1 MKVLVLSSLR
11 SETGNC
17 STARRIRDGLTK
29 CDVECVLA
37 GVHQFGSCN
46 DLDVFIKS
54 NQIHC
59 VVGIHAWRAGY
70 LLWDCSVPYCLVLG
84 GTDVNE
90 HYKDSSHMVVMTTA
104 IKQPECEEKTLI
116 QPQAVSVSPSS
127 ASFQA
132 RFKNFCDE
140 SNCNCQVQVKVIFL
154 LAGGMR
160 PVKDVT
166 FLMRAISDWHERDPR
181 IHLFI
186 IGPELDER
194 YASQVKLEA
203 EKCHGVVLVPGLPT
217 PEMHACMRDSFAL
230 LNTSLSEGMATSLL
244 EAMALGVPVLA
255 RDIEANSAI
264 IHHRKTGLLFSIP
277 DEFVSLAREL
287 MVSPSL
293 RKELVTH
300 ARKYVE
306 MTHSFNKEKRT
317 YFSIIQQMVS
327 L

>member
-104 IKQPECEEKTLI
+104 IKQARCVVAFSKPMFRR
-116 QPQAVSVSPSS
+116 AV
-127 ASFQA
+127 
-132 RFKNFCDE
+132 E
-140 SNCNCQVQVKVIFL
+140 LWVIFL